1 MSTFAAK
8 KLLRKYSMLLEQS
21 VYVYIV
27 FVIAYTNARKNP
39 VCLCK
44 NALRLQSCKANF
56 YYGYLRI
63 MCKMASL
70 G

>member
-44 NALRLQSCKANF
+44 NALRLQSC
-56 YYGYLRI
+56 
-63 MCKMASL
+63 MATISCAPTL
-70 G
+70 

>member
-8 KLLRKYSMLLEQS
+8 KLLRKYYMLLEQS

-44 NALRLQSCKANF
+44 NALRLQSC
-56 YYGYLRI
+56 
-63 MCKMASL
+63 MAR
-70 G
+70 

>member
-27 FVIAYTNARKNP
+27 FVIAYINAQKILVFCVRTLYD
-39 VCLCK
+39 V
-44 NALRLQSCKANF
+44 
-56 YYGYLRI
+56 I
-63 MCKMASL
+63 HASA
-70 G
+70 